1 MIRYSLGRLLGLVGS
16 VLIIS
21 LILFIAVR
29 WLPGT
34 PWNEAEIPL
43 QGAAKENMMRK
54 YGLDQPVHIQYAK
67 YLWNLIHLDLGNSF
81 IFKTETV
88 WETIARGWP
97 ATAKIGT
104 FTLLIAFS
112 IGIPV
117 GIIAALRQ
125 NSLLDY
131 TVTFLATT
139 GITVPNFAVAVWL
152 VMFISVKM
160 DLLPTQGWGTW
171 QHMVLPVVAY
181 CLAPTSLI
189 ARFTRVSMLEAMR
202 SDYIRTARAK
212 GLAEPVVILRHVFK
226 NALIPIITLVGPL
239 IPNLMTGSIFIENTF
254 GIPGIGRH
262 FVTSIFDRDYPVI
275 MGVFMM
281 VAVLFGLT
289 YFISDIL
296 YTWADPRVRLTD
308 RQI

>member
-1 MIRYSLGRLLGLVGS
+1 
-16 VLIIS
+16 
-21 LILFIAVR
+21 
-29 WLPGT
+29 
-34 PWNEAEIPL
+34 
-43 QGAAKENMMRK
+43 
-54 YGLDQPVHIQYAK
+54 
-67 YLWNLIHLDLGNSF
+67 
-81 IFKTETV
+81 
-88 WETIARGWP
+88 
-97 ATAKIGT
+97 
-104 FTLLIAFS
+104 
-112 IGIPV
+112 
-117 GIIAALRQ
+117 
-125 NSLLDY
+125 
-131 TVTFLATT
+131 
-139 GITVPNFAVAVWL
+139 
-152 VMFISVKM
+152 MFVSVKM

-181 CLAPTSLI
+181 SLAPTSLI

-275 MGVFMM
+275 MGVFML

-308 RQI
+308 RKT

>member
-81 IFKTETV
+81 IF
-88 WETIARGWP
+88 WP

-152 VMFISVKM
+152 VMFVSVKM

-181 CLAPTSLI
+181 SLAPTSLI

-212 GLAEPVVILRHVFK
+212 GLAEPVVVLRHVFK